1 MICKYL
7 KKSNFPSIKSK
18 TNRFLNSHRP
28 GGLRPDLRLPPG
40 GSCVLREQAQRGG
53 FLRRERP
60 RGLRCGRAAEGEGP
74 YRKDGTLS
82 FLVST
87 LSNIAVTD
95 PQSTIIRN
103 ENMVFKSRK
112 RSLDIVSIGT
122 NADSGQRSVK
132 VLSKFL
138 AKIEKH

>member
-1 MICKYL
+1 MISLSASRFKTVTAIKDIDKSTLSDMESEL
-7 KKSNFPSIKSK
+7 KTSC
-18 TNRFLNSHRP
+18 
-28 GGLRPDLRLPPG
+28 GLCNMKAVTKPHYDPWITH
-40 GSCVLREQAQRGG
+40 E
-53 FLRRERP
+53 
-60 RGLRCGRAAEGEGP
+60 
-74 YRKDGTLS
+74 KS

-112 RSLDIVSIGT
+112 RSLDIVLIGT